1 MLHTVSHFLL
11 GPCAD
16 ISLQLITALYSPG
29 PPDRIK
35 HIQEVLQKV
44 QKSAEGWQ
52 LAENLLS
59 NPDDKIKFFGALTFI
74 VKLNTER

>member
-1 MLHTVSHFLL
+1 L
-11 GPCAD
+11 
-16 ISLQLITALYSPG
+16 LQLIRALYAPG
-29 PPDRIK
+29 PPARIK

-52 LAENLLS
+52 LAESLLS
-59 NPDDKIKFFGALTFI
+59 NPDPNLKFFGALTFI